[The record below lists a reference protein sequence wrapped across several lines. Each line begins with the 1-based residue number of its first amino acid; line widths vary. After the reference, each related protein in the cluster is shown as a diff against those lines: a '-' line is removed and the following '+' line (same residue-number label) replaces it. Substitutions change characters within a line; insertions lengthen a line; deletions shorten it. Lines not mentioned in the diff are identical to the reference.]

1 MAQPPQARSALVIL
15 ALVVVGHC
23 LLGHTEATDFIV
35 GDAGGWKFNVI
46 DWPNGKS
53 FKAGDVLGKT
63 SGDLS
68 ERKTIYSFAVFNYA
82 AGSHNVVS
90 VTEAGYDQCLPF
102 DGKVY
107 TSGKDRITL
116 VKGDNYFI
124 CSFPGHCAANI
135 KIKVTAT

>member
-1 MAQPPQARSALVIL
+1 MAQAQQARSALVIL
-15 ALVVVGHC
+15 ALAVVGHY
-23 LLGHTEATDFIV
+23 LLGHTEATDFVV

-53 FKAGDVLGKT
+53 FKAGD
-63 SGDLS
+63 DL
-68 ERKTIYSFAVFNYA
+68 VFNYA
-82 AGSHNVVS
+82 AGAHNVVA
-90 VTEAGYDQCLPF
+90 VNEVGYDQCFPF

-124 CSFPGHCAANI
+124 CAFPGHCEANM
-135 KIKVTAT
+135 KIKVTAA

>member
-1 MAQPPQARSALVIL
+1 MAQPQQARSALVIL
-15 ALVVVGHC
+15 ALAVVGHC
-23 LLGHTEATDFIV
+23 LLGHTEATDFVV

-53 FKAGDVLGKT
+53 FKAGDVL
-63 SGDLS
+63 
-68 ERKTIYSFAVFNYA
+68 VFNYA
-82 AGSHNVVS
+82 VGAHNVVS
-90 VTEAGYDQCLPF
+90 VTKDGYDQCLPL
-102 DGKVY
+102 DGKVH